1 MQKLTRSELQ
11 QSLKRLKEEGFVASA
26 FDCRVS
32 NDGLEREYLAACH
45 RKALKQ
51 AEAEQ
56 PRQPEGRPYQGDFA
70 SRVTQSDSFDPFTTA
85 DADTDAILT
94 GHPDPSAI
102 KRQTEALSRWL
113 GYQCPRDCWMPVATA
128 HALYQSANPD
138 TPIDPSRFSV
148 SLNRFS
154 DMWLCLEYARTN
166 LGASVKVHSEF
177 APPSH
182 TVQPFEID
190 LVHPPVTQT
199 PATMSYGIAIG

>member
-1 MQKLTRSELQ
+1 MQKLTRLELQ
-11 QSLKRLKEEGFVASA
+11 QALKRLKEEGFVAPA
-26 FDCRVS
+26 FDCRAS

-51 AEAEQ
+51 AETEQ
-56 PRQPEGRPYQGDFA
+56 PQQSEGRPYQGGFA
-70 SRVTQSDSFDPFTTA
+70 NRVAQSDGFDSFATA
-85 DADTDAILT
+85 ETNADAILT
-94 GHPDPSAI
+94 GHPDSLAI

-113 GYQCPRDCWMPVATA
+113 GYQCPRDFWMPVATA

-166 LGASVKVHSEF
+166 LGASVKIHGEF

-182 TVQPFEID
+182 TVQPFGID

-199 PATMSYGIAIG
+199 PPTMPYGIANG